1 MKSDAISR
9 KKGSDRNKSNNNN
22 HIHTHSR
29 LSRTPKTYTTKDWMC
44 RLFRATTYIENVLFC
59 SKLIELINFMYVH
72 LYSWNGAG
80 PQRNPFKIRIYLSQ
94 EREQE
99 KEREQEGGEIV
110 IDRNVKFSI
119 EIGACAW
126 FWFRFRFRGPVRPFD
141 IVLMH
146 TQNNQRKCE
155 GELRIISMLLIGDWV
170 TVLFFAAA
178 FFFFRLLELSKTKT
192 IKCLQPRWRR
202 ENKNMCIIRNW
213 IFFRA
218 KGKTNKWKK

>member
-44 RLFRATTYIENVLFC
+44 RLFRATTYMENVLFC

-94 EREQE
+94 EREREQE

-178 FFFFRLLELSKTKT
+178 FFSSVYLNCRKRKPSSAFNQDGEEKTRICALFGTGFFS
-192 IKCLQPRWRR
+192 R
-202 ENKNMCIIRNW
+202 EGKNE
-213 IFFRA
+213 
-218 KGKTNKWKK
+218 

>member
-1 MKSDAISR
+1 MPFVPCNDIYRKCALLFQINRANKFYVRSFVFMERSGATKKPFQNSD
-9 KKGSDRNKSNNNN
+9 
-22 HIHTHSR
+22 
-29 LSRTPKTYTTKDWMC
+29 
-44 RLFRATTYIENVLFC
+44 LFEP
-59 SKLIELINFMYVH
+59 
-72 LYSWNGAG
+72 G
-80 PQRNPFKIRIYLSQ
+80 

-178 FFFFRLLELSKTKT
+178 FFSSVYLNCRKRKPSSAFNQDGGEKTRICALFGTGSFFA
-192 IKCLQPRWRR
+192 RR
-202 ENKNMCIIRNW
+202 EKRINEKNK
-213 IFFRA
+213 
-218 KGKTNKWKK
+218 KNKRLE

>member
-94 EREQE
+94 EREREQE

-178 FFFFRLLELSKTKT
+178 FFLPFTWTVENENHQVPSTKMEKRKQEYVHYSELDFFS
-192 IKCLQPRWRR
+192 R
-202 ENKNMCIIRNW
+202 EGKNE
-213 IFFRA
+213 
-218 KGKTNKWKK
+218 